1 MFIVFCRSLFVPLF
15 LFLLATVLSVLL
27 RFTDSDYLPLISSNS
42 SWYHQSFLKYK
53 FYSLW
58 FGRISGVMIMVFASS
73 AVDRGFESR
82 SNQTNEYNIIIC
94 CSFHRHVTLRNKSK
108 HYLAQDQKQCVHTER
123 HVYHGSGSTQCV
135 HMERHVYHVT
145 VGLVSYCST
154 IKILLSVL
162 F

>member
-1 MFIVFCRSLFVPLF
+1 MFCRSLFVPLF
-15 LFLLATVLSVLL
+15 LFLLAIVLSVLL
-27 RFTDSDYLPLISSNS
+27 RFTDSDYLPLVSSNS
-42 SWYHQSFLKYK
+42 SWYHQSFLKYQ

-108 HYLAQDQKQCVHTER
+108 YYLAQDQHNV
-123 HVYHGSGSTQCV
+123 STWSDMSTMAQDQ
-135 HMERHVYHVT
+135 HN
-145 VGLVSYCST
+145 VSTWSDMST
-154 IKILLSVL
+154 M
-162 F
+162 